1 MSLADRLQGLEERER
16 RLLGILVAMVV
27 GAVLLLPPVALYA
40 LVHSRRSEVEEIR
53 AAIQAI
59 EDERETV
66 ERAKAGKGAI
76 EQRYA
81 RPAPPLAAFLA
92 RLASEAGVEIP
103 ESQDRQAVPH
113 GKRFEERTTKITL
126 RKVGLLKLVKFLEKI
141 EQAGHPV
148 RISQFDI
155 RKRGSEPDSYDVDL
169 IVSAFDRKAE
179 PKAAA
184 KSARDGGAAPR
195 GSAVPGESDEDTE
208 EQEDKDEEEKE

>member
-1 MSLADRLQGLEERER
+1 MSLADRLRGLEERER

-27 GAVLLLPPVALYA
+27 GALVLLPPAALYA
-40 LVHSRRSEVEEIR
+40 LVHSRKSEVDEIR
-53 AAIQAI
+53 EAIQAI
-59 EDERETV
+59 EDERDTV

-81 RPAPPLAAFLA
+81 SPAPPLAAFLA

-113 GKRFEERTTKITL
+113 GKRFDERSTKITL

-141 EQAGHPV
+141 EHSGHPV

-169 IVSAFDRKAE
+169 VVSAFDRKAE
-179 PKAAA
+179 PKAA
-184 KSARDGGAAPR
+184 KTPRDGGASPVA
-195 GSAVPGESDEDTE
+195 SADSESGD
-208 EQEDKDEEEKE
+208 DKSAEEKE

>member
-1 MSLADRLQGLEERER
+1 MSLASRLQGLEDRER
-16 RLLGILVAMVV
+16 RLLGILVALVF
-27 GAVLLLPPVALYA
+27 GAVVLLPAVALFA
-40 LVHSRRSEVEEIR
+40 LVHSRKSEVEDIR
-53 AAIQAI
+53 EAMQAI

-66 ERAKAGKGAI
+66 ERAKAGKGAM

-113 GKRFEERTTKITL
+113 GKRFEERSTKLTL

-141 EQAGHPV
+141 ETSGHPV

-155 RKRGSEPDSYDVDL
+155 RKRGSEPDSYDVD
-169 IVSAFDRKAE
+169 IVVSAFDRKAE
-179 PKAAA
+179 PKSAA
-184 KSARDGGAAPR
+184 KPGRDGGAAPAT
-195 GSAVPGESDEDTE
+195 SAAAEDDEKDED
-208 EQEDKDEEEKE
+208 EK

>member
-1 MSLADRLQGLEERER
+1 MSLSERLQRLEDRER
-16 RLLGILVAMVV
+16 RLLGVLVAL
-27 GAVLLLPPVALYA
+27 VLGGIVLAPPMALFA
-40 LVHSRRSEVEEIR
+40 LVHSRKSAVEDVR
-53 AAIQAI
+53 AAMQAI
-59 EDERETV
+59 EDEREVV

-81 RPAPPLAAFLA
+81 SPAPPLAAFLA

-113 GKRFEERTTKITL
+113 GKRFDERSTKIVL

-141 EQAGHPV
+141 ERSGHPV

-169 IVSAFDRKAE
+169 VVSAFDRKAE
-179 PKAAA
+179 PKAP
-184 KSARDGGAAPR
+184 KTARDGGAADA
-195 GSAVPGESDEDTE
+195 GGTDEKSAGEEKDDS
-208 EQEDKDEEEKE
+208 DKDEEEKP